1 MARAVVA
8 VIRCADYSPD
18 TLNRATGQLI
28 EFIGGLEALIQP
40 NDSVFF
46 KINHLGNY
54 PLELAINTHP
64 AVVSAFALTLRHVTT
79 NVTVGDGLESMD
91 PTPFETTGFSQMCR
105 KEGLNLVNFCRQGYV
120 SVEIPNPHT
129 QKQVPIPPIVTEA
142 DLVITV
148 PKLKTHV
155 LTLLTGAVKN
165 SYGYLP
171 HNVRVRLHREHVG
184 PTDFSGAVVDV
195 YAACRPGLV
204 VMDAIDALEGSG
216 PGRSGRARH
225 LGLLIAG
232 RDGVAV
238 DAVASAIIGIDPMSV
253 ATTRIAHE
261 RGLGVGNLAEIE
273 VIGEC
278 ISDVRYDDFAKPTGY
293 LLLTSAAER
302 LPTTATRLVSAA
314 LGLTRERPHVSTK
327 KCTGCRQCVL
337 HCPQDVITIADGKAR
352 IDLDGCISC
361 FCCMEFCP
369 SDAIRP
375 ARSMQGQVLAAGFK
389 TMTRAGRLLGHI
401 LSGG

>member
-1 MARAVVA
+1 MTRAVVA

-18 TLNRATGQLI
+18 ALNRATGRLL
-28 EFIGGLEALIQP
+28 EFIGGLEALVQP

-46 KINHLGNY
+46 KINHLGNF
-54 PLELAINTHP
+54 PVELAINTHP
-64 AVVSAFALTLRHVTT
+64 AVVSTFARTLRHVTT
-79 NVTVGDGLESMD
+79 NITVGDGLTSTD
-91 PTPFETTGFSQMCR
+91 RTPFETTGFSQMCR
-105 KEGLNLVNFCRQGYV
+105 QEGLNLVNFCRQGYV

-129 QKQVPIPPIVTEA
+129 QKRVPIPPLVTEA

-155 LTLLTGAVKN
+155 LTLMTGAVKN
-165 SYGYLP
+165 NYGYLP
-171 HNVRVRLHREHVG
+171 HNVRLRLHREHVA

-204 VMDAIDALEGSG
+204 VMDAIDAMEGPG
-216 PGRSGRARH
+216 PGRSGRVRH

-238 DAVASAIIGIDPMSV
+238 DAVASAVIGIDPMSV

-261 RGLGVGNLAEIE
+261 RGLGVGDLAEID
-273 VIGEC
+273 VVGER
-278 ISDVRYDDFAKPTGY
+278 ISDVRCDDFAKPTGR
-293 LLLTSAAER
+293 LLLMSAAGR
-302 LPTTATRLVSAA
+302 LPTAATRLVSAT
-314 LGLTRERPHVSTK
+314 LDLTRERPHVSTE
-327 KCTGCRQCVL
+327 KCTGCGQCVS
-337 HCPQDVITIADGKAR
+337 HCPQDVITIADDKAR
-352 IDLDGCISC
+352 IDHDGCISC

-375 ARSMQGQVLAAGFK
+375 ARSRCGKVLAAGFK

-401 LSGG
+401 FSG